1 MLIFKKQSNIDSLKI
16 PSHFSSKWKAIY
28 RVECYVI
35 FFILI
40 VYYYSQVFLGI
51 KISCVQWKH
60 KIGYVGCNRRHW
72 TVTKRNGM
80 WIWIQL
86 LFK

>member
-51 KISCVQWKH
+51 KISCVQ
-60 KIGYVGCNRRHW
+60 
-72 TVTKRNGM
+72 
-80 WIWIQL
+80 
-86 LFK
+86 

>member
-1 MLIFKKQSNIDSLKI
+1 MLIFKKQSNIDPLKI
-16 PSHFSSKWKAIY
+16 PYCFSSKLKAIY
-28 RVECYVI
+28 WVECYI
-35 FFILI
+35 ILFILI

-51 KISCVQWKH
+51 KISCVQRKH

-86 LFK
+86 LLK